1 MTKSK
6 LFVLTLLSI
15 ASAAS
20 FAQTPTAS
28 ADTRSSASTASTAAG
43 GTVVFAPPSGDSIV
57 KYAAS
62 SAIAPQLV
70 AGIDTCMGS
79 SSVGGSAT
87 TFSFSVGTT
96 WKDGDCRRVKD
107 ARELWNMGNHAA
119 AMALLCTDD
128 DTRYAI
134 AVSGGMPVRRSD
146 GTTVP
151 VACPMTKEEWIAKER
166 PILDPATGQPMT
178 TAQLNPPEHVAVA
191 QPVVQQSI
199 VTSSIDSNG
208 LMMTSRPVK
217 SPEDIE
223 AHAVI
228 VRANTEMAGH
238 PVISK

>member
-1 MTKSK
+1 
-6 LFVLTLLSI
+6 
-15 ASAAS
+15 
-20 FAQTPTAS
+20 
-28 ADTRSSASTASTAAG
+28 
-43 GTVVFAPPSGDSIV
+43 
-57 KYAAS
+57 
-62 SAIAPQLV
+62 
-70 AGIDTCMGS
+70 
-79 SSVGGSAT
+79 
-87 TFSFSVGTT
+87 
-96 WKDGDCRRVKD
+96 
-107 ARELWNMGNHAA
+107 ELWNMGNHAA

-223 AHAVI
+223 THAAI
-228 VRANTEMAGH
+228 V
-238 PVISK
+238 